1 MDRAL
6 SDAVK
11 QKRKRSRIL
20 QITIYSLVF
29 LFAIL
34 SLRFVIKPSVEAGE
48 IRTAKA
54 GTGDVEASVSASGI
68 VSPEFEEVI
77 ISPVQ
82 SRIIYIYNNTGD
94 QVKNGDSIL
103 LLDRKNIQLS
113 YEKLKD
119 ELNIKKNNINQLR
132 LRLEKS
138 LIDLKTQYEIK
149 KLQVENMEAELEEEK
164 YLNEIGGST
173 KEKIEKAG
181 LNLKISRLELEQIR
195 QNIRNQEESMQAELL
210 GLNYE
215 ISIQQKNVND
225 LLDKLN
231 NTCIIADKGGVITWI
246 NDQIGKNV
254 NQGEELVKIANLQSY
269 EVIGSISDMYAD
281 KLSSSGKVII
291 RVNDDIDIKGE
302 IISISPAVSG
312 NIVNFKI
319 KLIQKNHPLLRPNL
333 KVDVSVVTSYKEN
346 VVRVQNGPFY
356 QGATSQVVFIV
367 EGNELVSRKVTF
379 GESNFDYVE
388 IVSGIEDG
396 EEVVVSDLS
405 DREKQKKIRLKY

>member
-11 QKRKRSRIL
+11 QKRKRNRIL
-20 QITIYSLVF
+20 LITIYSLVF
-29 LFAIL
+29 LFVML
-34 SLRFVIKPSVEAGE
+34 LLRLVIKPSVQAAE
-48 IRTAKA
+48 IRTAQVEM
-54 GTGDVEASVSASGI
+54 GNIEASVSASGI

-82 SRIIYIYNNTGD
+82 SRIVNIYHNTGD
-94 QVKNGDSIL
+94 QVKSGDSIL

-119 ELNIKKNNINQLR
+119 ELNIKKNNINQLK

-138 LIDLKTQYEIK
+138 LIDLQTQYEIK

-173 KEKIEKAG
+173 KEKIEKAE

-231 NTCIIADKGGVITWI
+231 HTCIIADKEGVITWI

-269 EVIGSISDMYAD
+269 EVTGSISDMYAD
-281 KLSSSGKVII
+281 KLSSGGKVIV
-291 RVNDDIDIKGE
+291 RVNDDTDIRGE

-312 NIVNFKI
+312 NVVNFKI
-319 KLIQKNHPLLRPNL
+319 KLTHKNHPMLRPNL
-333 KVDVSVVTSYKEN
+333 RVDVSVVTSYKEN

-356 QGATSQVVFIV
+356 QGAKSQVVFIL
-367 EGNELVSRKVTF
+367 EGDELVSRKVTF

-405 DREKQKKIRLKY
+405 DREKQKKIRLKN

>member
-6 SDAVK
+6 SDVVK
-11 QKRKRSRIL
+11 QKRKRNRIL

-34 SLRFVIKPSVEAGE
+34 SLRFVIKPSVQAAE
-48 IRTAKA
+48 IRTAQA
-54 GTGDVEASVSASGI
+54 ETGDVEASVSASGI
-68 VSPEFEEVI
+68 VSPEFEEVV

-82 SRIIYIYNNTGD
+82 SRIVHIYHNTGD
-94 QVKNGDSIL
+94 QVNNGDSIL

-113 YEKLKD
+113 WEKLKD
-119 ELNIKKNNINQLR
+119 ELNIKENNINQLK

-138 LIDLKTQYEIK
+138 LIDLQTQYEIK

-164 YLNEIGGST
+164 YLNKIGGST
-173 KEKIEKAG
+173 KEKIEKAE

-195 QNIRNQEESMQAELL
+195 QNIQNQEESMQAELL

-231 NTCIIADKGGVITWI
+231 HTCIIADKEGVITWI

-269 EVIGSISDMYAD
+269 EVTGSISDMYAD
-281 KLSSSGKVII
+281 KLSGGGKVIV
-291 RVNDDIDIKGE
+291 RVNDDTDLRGE
-302 IISISPAVSG
+302 ITSISPAVSG
-312 NIVNFKI
+312 NVVNFKI
-319 KLIQKNHPLLRPNL
+319 RLTQKNHPLLRPNL
-333 KVDVSVVTSYKEN
+333 RVDVSVVTSYNEN

-356 QGATSQVVFIV
+356 QGAKSQVVFIV
-367 EGNELVSRKVTF
+367 EGDELVSRKVTF

-405 DREKQKKIRLKY
+405 DREKQKKIRLKN

>member
-11 QKRKRSRIL
+11 QKRKRNRIL
-20 QITIYSLVF
+20 LITIYSLVF
-29 LFAIL
+29 LFVML
-34 SLRFVIKPSVEAGE
+34 LLRLVIKPSVQAAE
-48 IRTAKA
+48 IRTAQVEM
-54 GTGDVEASVSASGI
+54 GNIEASVSASGI

-82 SRIIYIYNNTGD
+82 SRIVNIYHNTGD
-94 QVKNGDSIL
+94 QVKSGDSIL

-119 ELNIKKNNINQLR
+119 ELNIKKNNINQLK

-138 LIDLKTQYEIK
+138 LIDLQTQYEIK

-173 KEKIEKAG
+173 KEKIEKAE

-231 NTCIIADKGGVITWI
+231 HTCIIADKEGVITWI

-269 EVIGSISDMYAD
+269 EVTGSISDMYAD
-281 KLSSSGKVII
+281 KLSSGGKVIV
-291 RVNDDIDIKGE
+291 RVNDDIDIRGE

-312 NIVNFKI
+312 NVVNFKI
-319 KLIQKNHPLLRPNL
+319 KLTHKNHPMLRPNL
-333 KVDVSVVTSYKEN
+333 RVDVSVVTSYKEN

-356 QGATSQVVFIV
+356 QGAKSQVVFIL
-367 EGNELVSRKVTF
+367 EGDELVSRKVTF

-405 DREKQKKIRLKY
+405 DREKQKKIRLKN